1 MTYRTREHGRSPLPH
16 HSKHAAT
23 IDGHRPDDPHA
34 VTGWKQQERDALVQR
49 QSEIQSVLDE
59 PHTGT
64 IRREGHEPYS
74 DESDYGQRVTAIGD
88 ITDDYEDQMDEEL
101 DPGNPYAKKAM
112 FGQWEDRGQ
121 RATEAEAKSR
131 KETGFTGHIG
141 IHEFL
146 GMGTPAGNAAGRAR
160 QEAGART
167 PAEEAETEAEFQRTR
182 TDDPLKDKGSYRG
195 HIGINEYL
203 GVGTPE
209 GNRIAADRQAKGAKE
224 PRL

>member
-1 MTYRTREHGRSPLPH
+1 MTYRTREHGRSPLHH

-23 IDGHRPDDPHA
+23 LDGHRPDDPHA

-112 FGQWEDRGQ
+112 FGQWEDRGK

-141 IHEFL
+141 INEYL

-160 QEAGART
+160 QEAGAAPEPKRD
-167 PAEEAETEAEFQRTR
+167 
-182 TDDPLKDKGSYRG
+182 DDPLGDKGSYKG

-203 GVGTPE
+203 GMGSPE